1 MNSASGRF
9 QPRSRPLYPKICT
22 TQYLSKILKDYRL
35 KYSNKC
41 NINLLRHSSSRR
53 GWRDLASAAATH
65 LLPAMPYGC
74 SVTVD
79 SACNATSFVQGK
91 LTLQAGSF
99 TCGLLTTYTFMIG
112 ARQKLALHPSLALY
126 PWALQAGSIVLP
138 FAFSPFLRG
147 ALHKIGRFETYLR

>member
-91 LTLQAGSF
+91 LTLQAGTRSMVYKKH
-99 TCGLLTTYTFMIG
+99 LKIEHML
-112 ARQKLALHPSLALY
+112 SLVCVSYFL
-126 PWALQAGSIVLP
+126 IVK
-138 FAFSPFLRG
+138 FKKAYRVFLIRCF
-147 ALHKIGRFETYLR
+147 L